1 MPFNEITY
9 YYPKMLLNAFNGL
22 SLLVDIEDGT
32 IETIRT
38 FYNREN
44 KVLYS
49 LERKNF
55 RQEKAILDEDEKK
68 YLEYFNE
75 HYCKKILSI
84 YGYNNILNY
93 IKSIYSLAII
103 KGFSLKNILRIWK
116 GIKGYK
122 V

>member
-1 MPFNEITY
+1 
-9 YYPKMLLNAFNGL
+9 MLLNAFNGL
-22 SLLVDIEDGT
+22 SLWVDIEDGT